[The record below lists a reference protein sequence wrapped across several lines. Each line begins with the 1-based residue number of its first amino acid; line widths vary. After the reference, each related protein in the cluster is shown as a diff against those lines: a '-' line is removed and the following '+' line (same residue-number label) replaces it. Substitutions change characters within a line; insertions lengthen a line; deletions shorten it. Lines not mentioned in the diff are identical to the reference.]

1 MKKIFALLA
10 LFTSLSAFA
19 VPQDPPMPISQCEAQ
34 IPFGIPQVRKDDSV
48 QICRKAY
55 ALEYDNKAKIPV
67 WVAYM
72 LTPDHTTGCVKRSN
86 AFSADLSLRPD
97 ARATLRDYGNSGYD
111 IGHIA
116 NNADMSWDPEVEI
129 ESFILS
135 NMTPQLPGF
144 NRGIWKRLED
154 LTRALATSRNHPILV
169 YAGPIYR
176 YDDPTIGPNRVIIPS
191 GFYKILVDVI
201 TRDVLVYEF
210 KHRPAKGSLD
220 QFIVELG
227 QVQQHAQ
234 IQFPLPPGV
243 KFSSNTW
250 PSRTRSVVNQ
260 KKDACNW

>member
-10 LFTSLSAFA
+10 LVTTISAFA
-19 VPQDPPMPISQCEAQ
+19 VPQDPPMPIQQCEQ
-34 IPFGIPQVRKDDSV
+34 QMPYGIPQVRKDDSV

-67 WVAYM
+67 WVSYM
-72 LTPDHTTGCVKRSN
+72 LTPEHTTGCVKRSN
-86 AFSADLSLRPD
+86 AFSPDLSLRPD
-97 ARATLRDYGNSGYD
+97 ARSTLRDYNDSGYD
-111 IGHIA
+111 TGHIA
-116 NNADMSWDPEVEI
+116 NNADMSWDTVIET

-154 LTRALATSRNHPILV
+154 QTRALANARNHPILV
-169 YAGPIYR
+169 YAGLIYR

-191 GFYKILVDVI
+191 GFYKILIDVI

-227 QVQQHAQ
+227 QVQQHTQ
-234 IQFPLPPGV
+234 IQFPMPPNARYSD
-243 KFSSNTW
+243 KTW
-250 PSRTRSVVNQ
+250 PSKTRSVVQQ
-260 KKDACNW
+260 KRNSCSW